1 MMPGYDEALCQLAD
15 TCSGVFMNVHPW
27 HSQLMAGHWYS
38 HLPVELQNSLLTMA
52 RLRRLAPGH
61 RLFQRGDPPCGL
73 YAVLEGAVRVGAV
86 NEQGKE
92 ALLSVI
98 EAPHWF
104 GEICLFD
111 GQPRTHD
118 AVSVGATTLLHLPQG
133 TLLGFLEQHPVHW
146 RHLALS
152 MSHKLRLTFINLEH
166 LSLLPAPAR
175 VAHRL
180 LLIARGYGDGEPV
193 RTTLQLPQEQL
204 ALMLSLSRQTTN
216 QILKDLQAQGVLQL
230 GYGEID
236 ILDVERLRTLA
247 RDPVG

>member
-1 MMPGYDEALCQLAD
+1 
-15 TCSGVFMNVHPW
+15 MNSHPW
-27 HSQLMAGHWYS
+27 HSHLMTGHWYS
-38 HLPVELQNSLLTMA
+38 HLPVPLQDSLLGIA
-52 RLRRLAPGH
+52 RVRRLSAGH
-61 RLFQRGDPPCGL
+61 RLFKRGDPPCGL

-118 AVSVGATTLLHLPQG
+118 AVAVGQCTLLHLPQAA
-133 TLLGFLEQHPVHW
+133 LLALLEEQPVHW
-146 RHLALS
+146 RQLALL
-152 MSHKLRLTFINLEH
+152 MSHKLRLTFINLEQ
-166 LSLLPAPAR
+166 LSLMPAPAR

-180 LLIARGYGDGEPV
+180 LMIAEGYGETDAV
-193 RTTLQLPQEQL
+193 RQVLQLPQEQL

-216 QILKDLQAQGVLQL
+216 QILKDLQSQGILHL
-230 GYGEID
+230 GYGEIE
-236 ILDVERLRTLA
+236 ILDVERLRALSAT
-247 RDPVG
+247 